1 MEGADIHYASSKDW
15 EDIMKN
21 RSSLRMHAL
30 IQRLGLRAKWSSNKR
45 GKTNFENASVK
56 ALVAD
61 MGEIVSTLPRDAP
74 ELIQHLGAPE
84 SLRKDVE
91 DLMSKHGSEIWGRV
105 SLREHL
111 LNAGSS
117 DPDTQVFYPRDLY
130 YENEEDRTLIKMLLH
145 WWIGLKACNVILA
158 RERLDRERKKKE
170 ENKKA
175 LATDNN
181 SPRDTVPLTF
191 VSLAPTPDAPPTSM
205 SEVSKGVPLP
215 PLIHASRHVQAFR
228 LDTPSR
234 GSSMSPA
241 VHTPASSE
249 SPTMH
254 TRSLHHV
261 NGVQH
266 ASRDMGGSSAIPPIN
281 EGPHGALSA
290 DTNGYYNRGPLSPP
304 DLRKLSLELGNLV
317 SNFLLEDGIQGRAS
331 PIIPQSGPGDT
342 YHNGTSSRGLDVET
356 LHAFRAYIYREVY
369 EVQWDEEYLLRRL
382 ESAWRDGVRTDR
394 NFSLESTPLFVALDR
409 TFLTWIELRRHLA
422 DLERADRREYNMQ
435 HQRQGV

>member
-45 GKTNFENASVK
+45 GKTNFENPAVK

-61 MGEIVSTLPRDAP
+61 MSEIVSTLPKDAP
-74 ELIQHLGAPE
+74 ELIQHLGTPA
-84 SLRKDVE
+84 SLRKEVE

-111 LNAGSS
+111 LSADSP
-117 DPDTQVFYPRDLY
+117 DPDTRVFYPRDLY
-130 YENEEDRTLIKMLLH
+130 YEIEEDRTLIKMLLH

-175 LATDNN
+175 MATDND
-181 SPRDTVPLTF
+181 SPRDTAPLTF
-191 VSLAPTPDAPPTSM
+191 VSLAPTPDVPPTSIV
-205 SEVSKGVPLP
+205 EAPKGVQLLPLT
-215 PLIHASRHVQAFR
+215 HASRHAQAFR

-254 TRSLHHV
+254 TQSLHHG
-261 NGVQH
+261 NGSQR
-266 ASRDMGGSSAIPPIN
+266 ASRDMSGSLAIPPLN
-281 EGPHGALSA
+281 GGPNHTLSA
-290 DTNGYYNRGPLSPP
+290 DTNGYYNRSHPSQP
-304 DLRKLSLELGNLV
+304 DLRKLSFELGNLV
-317 SNFLLEDGIQGRAS
+317 SNFLLEDGTQGRAS
-331 PIIPQSGPGDT
+331 PVTPQSGPGDT
-342 YHNGTSSRGLDVET
+342 PRNETTPRGLDLET

-422 DLERADRREYNMQ
+422 DLECADRREYNMQ
-435 HQRQGV
+435 H